1 MITLD
6 AARLPPFDPAEV
18 AVLLEVPASVRGFWL
33 DEEMLEATG
42 LTSVPLLRKIQGMG
56 LLESDY
62 VAMSVGGR
70 RRVWTFTNVLL
81 GQLLV
86 MFADRA
92 GMPIQTAAEWMRR
105 PAREWLIE
113 AIDMKGLVLDVLGTP
128 LGYAEDVG
136 TRFII
141 VNMTDVWFELER
153 DIFMMTE
160 EPTSEEAATVSPPHP
175 SVLSLYDVLH
185 GAGTALVV
193 DIDSIELAVVD
204 RVKSEGRAY
213 QAEYER
219 ARS

>member
-6 AARLPPFDPAEV
+6 STRLPPFDPAEV
-18 AVLLEVPASVRGFWL
+18 AALLEVPASVRGFWL

-56 LLESDY
+56 FLESDF

-113 AIDMKGLVLDVLGTP
+113 AIDLKGLVNDVLGTP
-128 LGYAEDVG
+128 HGYTTEVG

-153 DIFMMTE
+153 EIFMMTE
-160 EPTSEEAATVSPPHP
+160 EPTCAAAGTVSPPHP
-175 SVLSLYDVLH
+175 RVLSLYDVLH

-193 DIDSIELAVVD
+193 DVDSIGLAIVD
-204 RVKSEGRAY
+204 RVKSERRAY
-213 QAEYER
+213 QAE
-219 ARS
+219 

>member
-6 AARLPPFDPAEV
+6 AAGFPPFDPAEV
-18 AVLLEVPASVRGFWL
+18 AVLLEAPASVRGFWL

-56 LLESDY
+56 LLESGY

-113 AIDMKGLVLDVLGTP
+113 AIDMKGLFDDVFGTP
-128 LGYAEDVG
+128 LGYADDVG

-160 EPTSEEAATVSPPHP
+160 DPTTEETGTVSRPQP
-175 SVLSLYDVLH
+175 SSLSLYDVLH

-193 DIDSIELAVVD
+193 DIAAIDLAVVA
-204 RVKSEGRAY
+204 RVKSERGAY
-213 QAEYER
+213 QAEYGR
-219 ARS
+219 APS

>member
-6 AARLPPFDPAEV
+6 AAGLPPFDPAEV
-18 AVLLEVPASVRGFWL
+18 AVLLEAPASVRGFWL

-56 LLESDY
+56 LLESGY

-92 GMPIQTAAEWMRR
+92 GMPIQTAAEWMSR

-113 AIDMKGLVLDVLGTP
+113 ALDMKGLVLDVLGTP
-128 LGYAEDVG
+128 LGSAEDVG

-160 EPTSEEAATVSPPHP
+160 DPTSEEAGNIAPPHP

-204 RVKSEGRAY
+204 RVKSERRAY
-213 QAEYER
+213 QAVYER
-219 ARS
+219 APS

>member
-6 AARLPPFDPAEV
+6 AAGLPPFDPAEV
-18 AVLLEVPASVRGFWL
+18 AVLLEAPASVRGFWL

-56 LLESDY
+56 LLESGH

-105 PAREWLIE
+105 PAREWLIQ

-141 VNMTDVWFELER
+141 VNMTDVWFELEK
-153 DIFMMTE
+153 DSFMMTE
-160 EPTSEEAATVSPPHP
+160 EPTSEQVDTASRPITGD
-175 SVLSLYDVLH
+175 LSLNDVLC

-193 DIDSIELAVVD
+193 AIDYIELSVVD
-204 RVKSEGRAY
+204 RVKSERRAY
-213 QAEYER
+213 EAVYER
-219 ARS
+219 APS

>member
-6 AARLPPFDPAEV
+6 ATGFPPFDPAEV

-56 LLESDY
+56 LLESGY

-70 RRVWTFTNVLL
+70 RRAWTFTNVLL

-92 GMPIQTAAEWMRR
+92 GMPIQTAAEWMRC

-113 AIDMKGLVLDVLGTP
+113 AIDMKGLILDVLGTP
-128 LGYAEDVG
+128 LGYAEEVG

-141 VNMTDVWFELER
+141 VNMNDVWFELER
-153 DIFMMTE
+153 NTFMMAQD
-160 EPTSEEAATVSPPHP
+160 PTSEETGIVFQPHH
-175 SVLSLYDVLH
+175 SVRLFHEVLH
-185 GAGTALVV
+185 GAGTALIV
-193 DIDSIELAVVD
+193 DIDYIELAVVD
-204 RVKSEGRAY
+204 RVKSERQAY
-213 QAEYER
+213 QAERER
-219 ARS
+219 APW